1 MELFNEVAFS
11 VGDSVAGA
19 FDKMSTGL
27 VESLGLAENGFQGFV
42 KGLVSTILKL
52 ISMMLAQSISQAI
65 AGATASGTATG
76 PAAIFT
82 TPAFIA
88 TAVGGVM
95 SAFAAIPKFAD
106 GGIVSGT
113 TLGMM
118 GEYTG
123 AKQNPEV
130 IAPLNKLE
138 GMLGTK
144 QPQQVNVGGE
154 FRIQGQD
161 LVVALQRADRNRGRL
176 K

>member
-1 MELFNEVAFS
+1 MS
-11 VGDSVAGA
+11 AG
-19 FDKMSTGL
+19 L
-27 VESLGLAENGFQGFV
+27 LNSLGLADSGFQGFI
-42 KGLVSTILKL
+42 KGMISTVLQL
-52 ISMMLAQSISQAI
+52 ISMMLAQSIALSI
-65 AGATASGTATG
+65 AGATQSGTATG

-88 TAVGGVM
+88 TAVGGVL

-113 TLGMM
+113 TLGVM

-138 GMLGTK
+138 AMIGGK
-144 QPQQVNVGGE
+144 QTQQVNVGGE

-161 LVVALQRADRNRGRL
+161 LVVALQRAERNRSRL